1 MVVVT
6 AEWAL
11 QALGQTPVVLGAVLR
26 GVTPERARE
35 ATDGPDGWSV
45 VAVICHLRDYE
56 EIFHQRATLILADD
70 RPSLPTPNQD
80 ELARERDYASED
92 LGAAVAAFGANRRRF
107 LDLLAGVT
115 DEQWSR
121 RGVHPR
127 QGELALVEMATRV
140 PLHDVNHIE
149 QIVRAL
155 GEAG

>member
-1 MVVVT
+1 MVVVS
-6 AEWAL
+6 AALAL
-11 QALGQTPVVLGAVLR
+11 QALRQTPVVLGAVLR

-45 VAVICHLRDYE
+45 VAVVCHLRDYE
-56 EIFHQRATLILADD
+56 EIFHQRATLMLAQD
-70 RPSLPTPNQD
+70 RPPLPAPNQD
-80 ELARERDYASED
+80 ALARDRDYASAD
-92 LGAAVAAFGANRRRF
+92 LGAAVAAFRANRRRF

-115 DEQWSR
+115 DEQWGR

-127 QGELALVEMATRV
+127 QGELALVDLATRV